1 MFKTRISQLFEWL
14 WYQPKANGLNLLF
27 APVLW
32 PLSRLFQW
40 LAHKKRNRHLRA
52 PTHAYTAPVIVVGN
66 ISVGGTGK
74 TPFITWLACEL
85 EKAQLKVGI
94 VSRGY
99 GANVTQ
105 WPHSVSG
112 EDSPELVGDEPK
124 LLHQRLNVPVVIH
137 PKRDSAVK
145 YLLEQYDVDVVLSD
159 DGMQHYAM
167 HRDLEIALI
176 DGTRGLGNA
185 KLLPAGPL
193 REPESRLASV
203 DYIVCSVAQWRD
215 AQLMQYEMDEI
226 LSVQRNRGAS
236 HPISRLAELKGQ
248 TVHGVAGVGNPQRF
262 FDALKAQ
269 GVTVIPHAFS
279 DHHQY
284 KEADL
289 AFDDDLPVLMT
300 EKDAV
305 KCRKFLSNK
314 LWYLPVKAQ
323 LPSAFQFELITRI
336 KALAATHAIDTQAN
350 IKPN

>member
-14 WYQPKANGLNLLF
+14 WYQPKANGFNLLF

-40 LAHKKRNRHLRA
+40 LANKKRNRHLRA
-52 PTHAYTAPVIVVGN
+52 PTQAYTAPVIVVGN

-99 GANVTQ
+99 GASVTQ

-215 AQLMQYEMDEI
+215 AQLMRYDMNEVI
-226 LSVQRNRGAS
+226 SVQS
-236 HPISRLAELKGQ
+236 HQVTGQ
-248 TVHGVAGVGNPQRF
+248 IHALTGQVVHGVAGVGNPQRF
-262 FDALKAQ
+262 FDVLKAQ
-269 GVTVIPHAFS
+269 GIQVIPHAFS

-305 KCRKFLSNK
+305 KCRKFSSNK
-314 LWYLPVKAQ
+314 LLYLPVRAQ
-323 LPSAFQFELITRI
+323 LPSVFELELITRI
-336 KALAATHAIDTQAN
+336 KALVATHADT
-350 IKPN
+350 KPN